1 MSFNTAL
8 TGLDAASKNLEV
20 ISNNI
25 ANSNTSGFKRSRAEF
40 ADVYAASDFGGN
52 GTETGKGVQVTTIR
66 QQMTQGDITYTD
78 NALDLAISGGG
89 FFRMKDS
96 NGGIVYSRAGMFGM
110 DRDGYLANATEQRLT
125 GYQVDAAG
133 NVLPT
138 LGEIKI
144 DTADLQPKAT
154 ENVEIGL
161 NLDQTS
167 EVPPVA
173 FSVDNPKSYNFTTG
187 SSIYD
192 SQGSTHVVNYYF
204 RKSNDNQWDLYVQS
218 ADTGEMVGELDASG
232 DPLPYKIRFKND
244 GTIESIKNSDGSQT
258 YVDNLADPAVQEPI
272 QFTISDTALGSSVD
286 PIDLKLDLT
295 SMTQYDAASGVNRVK
310 ADGYSSGRMVSL
322 DIDKNGIIFGRYT
335 NGQSKAMG
343 QVALANFSNTEGLRP
358 VGDSAWAESYASG
371 APAVGAPG
379 SASLGFIQA
388 SALESSNV
396 DVTEELVDMI
406 GAQRAFQANAQ
417 IISVADELTQTVINM
432 RR

>member
-8 TGLDAASKNLEV
+8 TGLDASSKNLEV

-40 ADVYAASDFGGN
+40 ADVYAASDFGGSGN
-52 GTETGKGVQVTTIR
+52 ETGKGVQVTTVR

-89 FFRMKDS
+89 FFRMKDA
-96 NGGIVYSRAGMFGM
+96 NGGVVFSRAGMFGM
-110 DRDGYLANATEQRLT
+110 DREGYLANATEQRLT
-125 GYQVDAAG
+125 GYQVDTES

-144 DTADLQPKAT
+144 DTADLQPKAS

-167 EVPPVA
+167 EPVTVA
-173 FSVDNPKSYNFTTG
+173 FSADNPKSYNFTTG

-192 SQGSTHVVNYYF
+192 SQGSTHVVNYF
-204 RKSNDNQWDLYVQS
+204 FQKQSDNNWNLFAQA
-218 ADTGEMVGELDASG
+218 ADTGDIVG
-232 DPLPYKIRFKND
+232 DPAGYKIKFKND
-244 GTIESIKNSDGSQT
+244 GTIETIKNSDGSAT
-258 YVDNLADPAVQEPI
+258 YVDATATPPVKGQID
-272 QFTISDTALGSSVD
+272 FSISSASLGSAVD
-286 PIDLKLDLT
+286 NIDLKLDINDM
-295 SMTQYDAASGVNRVK
+295 SQYDAASGVNKVK

-322 DIDKNGIIFGRYT
+322 DIDKNGTIFGRYT

-343 QVALANFSNTEGLRP
+343 QVALANFANTEGLRP
-358 VGDSAWAESYASG
+358 VGDSSWAESFASG

-379 SASLGFIQA
+379 SASLGFIQS

-417 IISVADELTQTVINM
+417 IISVNDQLTQTVINM

>member
-40 ADVYAASDFGGN
+40 ADVYAASDFGGS

-89 FFRMKDS
+89 MFRIKDA

-110 DRDGYLANATEQRLT
+110 DREGYLANATEQRLT
-125 GYQVDAAG
+125 GYQVDDSG

-144 DTADLQPKAT
+144 DTADLQPKAS

-167 EVPPVA
+167 EAIKEDVG
-173 FSVDNPKSYNFTTG
+173 FKSDNPKSYNFTTG
-187 SSIYD
+187 STIYD
-192 SQGSTHVVNYYF
+192 SQGGSHVVNYYF
-204 RKSNDNQWDLYVQS
+204 RKEENPDPANPGKDLGNKWTLFIES
-218 ADTGEMVGELDASG
+218 ADTGSLVGDTDGYSVE
-232 DPLPYKIRFKND
+232 FEND
-244 GTIESIKNSDGSQT
+244 GTIKQITDSKGT
-258 YVDNLADPAVQEPI
+258 
-272 QFTISDTALGSSVD
+272 TIPGQIGFEISAEALGSQVD
-286 PIDLKLDLT
+286 QINLKLDIRD
-295 SMTQYDAASGVNRVK
+295 MTQYDAASGVNRVK

-322 DIDKNGIIFGRYT
+322 DIDKNGVIFGRYT

-343 QVALANFSNTEGLRP
+343 QVALANFANTEGLRP
-358 VGDSAWAESYASG
+358 VGDSSWAESYASG

-379 SASLGFIQA
+379 SASLGFIQS

-417 IISVADELTQTVINM
+417 IISVNDELTQTVINM